1 VPHPPASTERAAVG
15 VTCAAL
21 PKGILFDLD
30 DTLIAY
36 DVVAEQLW
44 RDLCEHYARRMQCAD
59 TVNPEVAEHLHAT
72 LREVRDW
79 YWDDATRHRE
89 GRLNLKAARR
99 DIVRRVFAK
108 LGWSDMALADEMADT
123 YSRERE
129 EAVYCFPGVIETL
142 QALVDRGVKLA
153 LITNGTSALQRRKVE
168 RFGLAPY
175 FTAILIEGELGYG
188 KPDPAVYLHALEA
201 LELAADEVWVVGD
214 NLEWEVAAP
223 QRLGMTAIWHDAW
236 GQGLPPDCP
245 VVPDRIVHRIS
256 ELAPTGTLTN
266 YADSPAPAER
276 QSSGSE

>member
-1 VPHPPASTERAAVG
+1 MGVIEAPSVPNPPESTVRAAVG
-15 VTCAAL
+15 ATCATL

-36 DVVAEQLW
+36 EVVAEQLW
-44 RDLCEHYARRMQCAD
+44 RDLCDVYARRIQCAD
-59 TVNPEVAEHLHAT
+59 AVNPEVAEQLHAT
-72 LREVRDW
+72 LCEVRDW
-79 YWDDATRHRE
+79 YWDDATRHQE

-108 LGWSDMALADEMADT
+108 LDWSDMALADEMADT

-129 EAVYCFPGVIETL
+129 EVVYCFPGVTETL
-142 QALVDRGVKLA
+142 QTLVDRGVKLA
-153 LITNGTSALQRRKVE
+153 LITNGTSALQRRKVV

-175 FTAILIEGELGYG
+175 FNAILIEGELGYG
-188 KPDPAVYLHALEA
+188 KPDPAVYLAALEA

-223 QRLGMTAIWHDAW
+223 QRLGMTAIWHDTW
-236 GQGLPPDCP
+236 GQGLPPNCP

-256 ELAPTGTLTN
+256 ELAPVVRAAN
-266 YADSPAPAER
+266 
-276 QSSGSE
+276 

>member
-1 VPHPPASTERAAVG
+1 MTG
-15 VTCAAL
+15 VIL

-36 DVVAEQLW
+36 EVVAEQVW
-44 RDLCEHYARRMQCAD
+44 RDLCERYSRRMQPAGAAD
-59 TVNPEVAEHLHAT
+59 PEVAEQLHAT
-72 LREVRDW
+72 LCEVRDW
-79 YWDDATRHRE
+79 YWSDATRHQE

-99 DIVRRVFAK
+99 VIMRQVFAK
-108 LGWSDMALADEMADT
+108 LDWSHSVLADEMADT

-129 EAVYCFPGVIETL
+129 EAVYCFPGVTETL
-142 QALVDRGVKLA
+142 QALVDWGVKLA
-153 LITNGTSALQRRKVE
+153 LITNGSSTIQRRKVE

-188 KPDPAVYLHALEA
+188 KPNPAVYLRALEA

-245 VVPDRIVHRIS
+245 IVPDRIVHRIS
-256 ELAPTGTLTN
+256 ELAPTA
-266 YADSPAPAER
+266 ADCSRSPAPAGLRSVE
-276 QSSGSE
+276 SE